1 MLYLKVNDLNVYQC
15 TSEALINIKI
25 INFLIKPE
33 TTKYMETK
41 SMGNRFLFQKN
52 VVSTK

>member
-33 TTKYMETK
+33 TEKYMEK
-41 SMGNRFLFQKN
+41 KVLEIDFCSRKM
-52 VVSTK
+52 

>member
-33 TTKYMETK
+33 TKKYMEK
-41 SMGNRFLFQKN
+41 KYWKFIFVPEN
-52 VVSTK
+52 VVLTK